1 MGLLS
6 PLTRC
11 PSCGQGKVL
20 PSRARSKERD
30 LLWSL
35 GLRAYYRCHGCGWRQ
50 ARIGLSGRR
59 LRKVL
64 EWAALIAVCV
74 LVAVLIYITAA
85 KRPRL
90 PRRARRSRASLTIP
104 APPADILCA
113 NNIMEALINKALFT
127 YVTPAKDC

>member
-1 MGLLS
+1 MRHIDGKNVRLLRMGLFS

-11 PSCGQGKVL
+11 PSCGQGKVF

-35 GLRAYYRCHGCGWRQ
+35 GLRTYYRCHDCGWRR

-64 EWAALIAVCV
+64 EWAALIALCV
-74 LVAVLIYITAA
+74 FVVVLIYITAV
-85 KRPRL
+85 KRPMP
-90 PRRARRSRASLTIP
+90 PRRGRRSRAALTIP
-104 APPADILCA
+104 KPPADILCA
-113 NNIMEALINKALFT
+113 SYIKGIFQG
-127 YVTPAKDC
+127 